1 MYNSNENIITSFNNS
16 SILKSTE
23 TTKEESYLNDLSEIN
38 SENNKINSIIEFLY
52 FTPLQIKKKE
62 LLAPSTPRKI
72 ISNYPYDKYIIKGRN
87 LTEIFESL

>member
-16 SILKSTE
+16 SILKLTE

-52 FTPLQIKKKE
+52 FTPLQTKKKE